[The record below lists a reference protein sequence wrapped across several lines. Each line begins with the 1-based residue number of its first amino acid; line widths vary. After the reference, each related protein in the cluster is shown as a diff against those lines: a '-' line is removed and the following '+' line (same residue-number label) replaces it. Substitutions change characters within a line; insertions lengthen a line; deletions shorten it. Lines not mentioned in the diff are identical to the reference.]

1 MTFVLENLC
10 KRLRN
15 RDAYVAIAIVEEGRP
30 SRKPAGRKH
39 PTTPFVD
46 EDEEES
52 QQRDAPQEVQEAE
65 SSRRHSNVSNLTY
78 NLLNLASTSTASM
91 PVPMKTAG
99 SLELPDGETRL
110 PPDKGIKK
118 LISFSY

>member
-1 MTFVLENLC
+1 MFSENLC

-30 SRKPAGRKH
+30 SRKPSLRK
-39 PTTPFVD
+39 PPVPPVE
-46 EDEEES
+46 EDHAC
-52 QQRDAPQEVQEAE
+52 QANDIPQEEQEE
-65 SSRRHSNVSNLTY
+65 PSRRYSNVSNLAY

-99 SLELPDGETRL
+99 SLELPDGEPRM
-110 PPDKGIKK
+110 PPDKGVHTK
-118 LISFSY
+118 LHSTYPY